1 MNKLRKI
8 QLSIVA
14 VVVAGLL
21 VGAGTY
27 MTVPTFAQEND
38 NQTKEAPINRFLSK
52 VASILGIEEETLTS
66 AMDQAKQEIHDEAK
80 EELKA
85 KLQASVDNGEIT
97 QEQADAK
104 LEVFDKG
111 FNNTPKKWGKDGKK
125 QKGFDKHE
133 KGDDI
138 RSQIRDRK
146 PNWPDK
152 PQLDIAKIQAEL
164 KELVAKGEITQEEAD
179 EKLKELKNNKPG
191 FPGKRGPD
199 PRDMEA
205 IKSRIQKAIDDGEIT
220 QEQADERLNG
230 LKAPGRKPPLPP
242 NAGDIERRLKE
253 AVESGSITEKEAM
266 ERFKN
271 LSQRIGE
278 IKPPSEADIKDRIKV
293 AVDSG
298 QITQEQAEERY
309 KAWTEGLKTRGVK

>member
-1 MNKLRKI
+1 
-8 QLSIVA
+8 
-14 VVVAGLL
+14 
-21 VGAGTY
+21 
-27 MTVPTFAQEND
+27 
-38 NQTKEAPINRFLSK
+38 
-52 VASILGIEEETLTS
+52 
-66 AMDQAKQEIHDEAK
+66 
-80 EELKA
+80 
-85 KLQASVDNGEIT
+85 
-97 QEQADAK
+97 
-104 LEVFDKG
+104 
-111 FNNTPKKWGKDGKK
+111 
-125 QKGFDKHE
+125 
-133 KGDDI
+133 
-138 RSQIRDRK
+138 
-146 PNWPDK
+146 
-152 PQLDIAKIQAEL
+152 
-164 KELVAKGEITQEEAD
+164 
-179 EKLKELKNNKPG
+179 
-191 FPGKRGPD
+191 
-199 PRDMEA
+199 MEA

-278 IKPPSEADIKDRIKV
+278 MKPPSEADIKDRIKA